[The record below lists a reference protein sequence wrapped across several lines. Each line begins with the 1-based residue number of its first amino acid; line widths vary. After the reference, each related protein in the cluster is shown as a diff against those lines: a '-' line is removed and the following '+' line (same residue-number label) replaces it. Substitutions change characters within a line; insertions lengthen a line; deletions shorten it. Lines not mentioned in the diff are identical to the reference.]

1 MTISFLP
8 HTHQL
13 YQLRLMTLLAR
24 CGRQHNTSAQKQLQ
38 KLPALAL
45 IGDYG
50 SEGRLLARLR
60 VLLEA
65 RGCRVWCVLDAN
77 PKGWFVFAD
86 DCRCRAHGIIS
97 LSSDTITRA
106 ASPLTE
112 ERLRRGLRSCVF

>member
-1 MTISFLP
+1 VTISFLP
-8 HTHQL
+8 APHHQL

-65 RGCRVWCVLDAN
+65 RGCRVVCVGRESEGL
-77 PKGWFVFAD
+77 V
-86 DCRCRAHGIIS
+86 CVRRRLS
-97 LSSDTITRA
+97 LSCTRNHI
-106 ASPLTE
+106 SVE
-112 ERLRRGLRSCVF
+112 